1 MQHPTRLCAVLT
13 VLALVPTAARAQ
25 EVGIG
30 VAAHLGTLGIG
41 ADVAV
46 SVHPNIGFRAGG
58 NIFPFG
64 ISIESSDVDY
74 DLSLPSPQF
83 LLLADLYPAG
93 AFRFSGGLMI
103 SSSDFELE
111 AKLAEPVEIGGTT
124 YTPAQVGSLTGT
136 FGTRTVSP
144 YLGIGFG
151 NPART
156 RLGFF
161 FDLGVAFHGTPEVSA
176 VASGPVALL
185 PGFQQDLDAEV
196 AEIQD
201 DVDEWKFYPVL
212 SVGIAF
218 GLGR

>member
-1 MQHPTRLCAVLT
+1 MQHLTRLCAALSA
-13 VLALVPTAARAQ
+13 LLLVPAAARGQ
-25 EVGIG
+25 DIGVG
-30 VAAHLGTLGIG
+30 VAAHLGTLGLG

-46 SVHPNIGFRAGG
+46 SVHSNIGFRTGA
-58 NIFPFG
+58 NVFPFG

-83 LLLADLYPAG
+83 LLLADLYPVG
-93 AFRFSGGLMI
+93 AFRLSGGLMI
-103 SSSDFELE
+103 SSTDFELE

-124 YTPAQVGSLTGT
+124 YTPAQLGSLTGT

-161 FDLGVAFHGTPEVSA
+161 FDLGIAFHGTPEVSA
-176 VASGPVALL
+176 VANGPVALL

-196 AEIQD
+196 QEIQD

-212 SVGIAF
+212 SLGVAF
-218 GLGR
+218 RLGP